1 MAQKQFNRF
10 GLRRDLNLSDLP
22 SATAALN
29 NILRN
34 PTMIG
39 SEVSFTTEDLEPI
52 DGIYIT
58 NITASTFASLDGVTV
73 AFTIVDNGIID
84 NSSNPKV
91 YRPLIKIKNRLDAA
105 YFSTGEPFFFGG
117 DGPNARYYDNSNI
130 VRDAADYS
138 VATDTAG
145 YKVGDIVKY
154 SDKLWRRIS
163 VTDGVETP
171 GTGIQ
176 WQDLGAYTDLFFD
189 DEIDS
194 DGNITTLS
202 DNFWER
208 GQFVYSE
215 KLQSSFL
222 SLFGGTQWQ
231 GFYKPTTAGT
241 TTFLLNTTGSTIF
254 KFQEPATQSF
264 QAVRYGNPPSFVF
277 NYFDAVTPA
286 ALSNKYNQGQI
297 DELLNI
303 YQDPTRQLV
312 EVELEREMNLKHGD
326 LIYLDVQEGQVP
338 AQRYRVLTFFDY
350 DEKPNIHAFYIEVTE
365 EFNKLNLD
373 SSTLPNSVGPHVYII
388 DTGSVSFD
396 PTINIQGLKAVVR
409 YTPYDRK
416 DMKTYLNSYRHRI
429 DIDLSAGQG
438 NAVTNATQFT
448 VTDEVYQNIMINDFI
463 YDYRLGSTDIEQG
476 VRRYLVTG
484 CSSSGGVNTVTV
496 ELDTNYE
503 FDDTYN
509 NDQQYYYR
517 AEGGVI
523 SANFISHTD
532 VGQPRAEFT
541 LAPGSNTG
549 TINWTRVS
557 SNGSTQTSSHNY
569 ASVGTQFNYT
579 NTLSYFELTPDT
591 DLKINFMMRGGKGA
605 TSQGGKGAKIEGT
618 FTLKQD
624 TTYTLVIGANGQ
636 PTRYEPKFGGG
647 GRAGLNNGSGG
658 GGFTGLFF
666 GPNTAISQQTAVVI
680 AAGGGGGF
688 TNSEGGAAGGTQ
700 FGQGLNVNGDGSN
713 GELSGAG
720 TGGTLTQ
727 EGSTTWQDGGLTES
741 QVAGPLQGGDGE
753 NTAGNPRNFGGGGGG
768 AGYFGGGGGRGGDTA
783 LARRGGGGGSS
794 FINTVVVD
802 SYSIQAQDELDNEE
816 IDTSFTTGDLNR
828 PLSVLN
834 TFNKLVHTARLGEL
848 TTRQRYI
855 TIEQYLDRYVDYVF
869 DWTFFMKDE
878 DVDVN
883 TTNKAWILRQ
893 RTETSGGYFTVSYK
907 HLYEKDYEFYQI
919 GDFKTF
925 LDNSVLTGGTSR
937 EDGVDQRAFGKPQL
951 ITAGDQYNTLFS
963 LLPIKSIYTPQES
976 WNAVTLSRSGSIE
989 PDSRLFNLNNATD
1002 VEVGNYLVE
1011 DSFGGHTGSSTI
1023 PVGTRVIDVLGS
1035 TGNNAVVLSKEAN
1048 ISATGSYNVTIFDH
1062 RGFVTTANHTQTS
1075 PTNQTLPLTDQVN
1088 QTTTYTV
1095 LTVPEEKIDEIDLG
1109 HVIVF
1114 KGVNQT
1120 TYCRATR
1127 FEKIADNEL
1136 AIEFDDQMP
1145 YPVGGADG
1153 GLCAIYRDR
1162 GIDIIKP
1169 LETFCTGTGCAQNN
1183 YDATT
1188 DKVKTKYILID
1199 VDMSGTPADTDD
1211 RWNESSIT
1219 GRYRQNTGDPEDPYR
1234 KLLNRTGSKDRTT
1247 IPPNEFANI
1256 YQDSVAYWCDGA
1268 AGLRDDWNMARQQ
1281 GGTTAPHLVAH
1292 QQNTFIGCKQY
1303 GGNTV
1308 FANLHNSGLKTKLIE
1323 DGFDNFANY
1332 ASSVRQS
1339 DQEPNKMV
1347 AIGSLEGFIRVSGNV
1362 WGDTTSTSL
1371 NLKYYGVVRL
1381 ADSISSWNDLEDDFL
1396 DDGVTKRCK
1405 FINLQEYESS
1415 LFNIRYFY
1423 LSQHQDYTLAR
1434 ANKYGNNVS
1443 GPNSNGEISNINGLT
1458 TLFNSWLNDSAYING
1473 NASFYVDR
1481 LIKITSDI
1489 TLSATTNSGI
1499 TLTGNAASA
1508 ASNDLEMFYSTSYRS
1523 FVRNVGNGSDVEYV
1537 LPAGSFIKTF
1547 SINGKFL
1554 WYPVFDA
1561 VSFWEPLYSYPGAN
1575 EIQAAQDPNVNQSTL
1590 LDQGTETYTDNDGNL
1605 VTINTPQ
1612 KSINLF
1618 PADNIIISPAESPNT
1633 WSENPSRFRYMH
1645 YRNSKYEILPVDR
1658 EVDQDIWKGLR
1669 ILHENADNSASGAN
1683 GALAPYILNTTN
1695 KLSVY
1700 TFANTIIE
1708 SKELCCP
1715 PLDTSPPFDS
1725 SEIGLSTTIL
1735 NPDFHVDGLVNV
1747 RSLTASHPEDKI
1759 FGIPGNVNNSQ
1770 LPVDQKLEIVFGGV
1784 KYDLLIGNTKTF

>member
-1281 GGTTAPHLVAH
+1281 GGTTAPHLVPH

-1323 DGFDNFANY
+1323 DGFSNFANY

-1339 DQEPNKMV
+1339 DQEPNEMV

-1547 SINGKFL
+1547 STNGKFL

-1561 VSFWEPLYSYPGAN
+1561 VSFWEPLYSYPAIN
-1575 EIQAAQDPNVNQSTL
+1575 EIQAAQDPNVQSTL

-1658 EVDQDIWKGLR
+1658 EIDQDIWKGLR

>member
-73 AFTIVDNGIID
+73 AFTIVDNGVID

-117 DGPNARYYDNSNI
+117 DGPNARYYDNNNI

-138 VATDTAG
+138 VATDTTG

-154 SDKLWRRIS
+154 DNKLWRRIS

-264 QAVRYGNPPSFVF
+264 QAVRYGAPSDFVF
-277 NYFDAVTPA
+277 NYFNGATPINEQ
-286 ALSNKYNQGQI
+286 STNYKQSQVE
-297 DELLNI
+297 ELLNI
-303 YQDPTRQLV
+303 YNDPTRQLV
-312 EVELEREMNLKHGD
+312 EVELEDAMNIKHGD

-350 DEKPNIHAFYIEVTE
+350 DDVQEIPRFHIEVTE

-373 SSTLPNSVGPHVYII
+373 SSTLPTASGGYTTLLN
-388 DTGSVSFD
+388 DGSFSKNPNV
-396 PTINIQGLKAVVR
+396 TVQGLKAVVR
-409 YTPYDRK
+409 YTPYERK

-438 NAVTNATQFT
+438 NAITNATQFT

-463 YDYRLGSTDIEQG
+463 YDYRLGSTDTEQG

-517 AEGGVI
+517 EEGGVI
-523 SANFISHTD
+523 TANFMAHTD
-532 VGQPRAEFT
+532 TGQPRAEFT
-541 LAPGSNTG
+541 LAAGSNTG
-549 TINWTRVS
+549 IINWTRVS

-591 DLKINFMMRGGKGA
+591 DLKIDFMMRGGKGA
-605 TSQGGKGAKIEGT
+605 TAQGGKGAKIEGT

-666 GPNTAISQQTAVVI
+666 GPNTSISQQTAVVI

-688 TNSEGGAAGGTQ
+688 TQSEGGAAGGTQ

-727 EGSTTWQDGGLTES
+727 AGSTTWSNGGLTES
-741 QVAGPLQGGDGE
+741 FEAGPLQGGDGE
-753 NTAGNPRNFGGGGGG
+753 NTAGNPLSFGGGGGG
-768 AGYFGGGGGRGGDTA
+768 AGYYGGGGGRGASNAVG
-783 LARRGGGGGSS
+783 RRGGGGGSS

-802 SYSIQAQDELDNEE
+802 SYSIQTSDELDNEE
-816 IDTSFTTGDLNR
+816 IDTAYTTGDLNR
-828 PLSVLN
+828 SLSVLN

-989 PDSRLFNLNNATD
+989 PDSRLFDLNNATD

-1075 PTNQTLPLTDQVN
+1075 PTGQTLPLTDQVN

-1199 VDMSGTPADTDD
+1199 VDMSGTPSSLDG
-1211 RWNESSIT
+1211 RWNETSAT
-1219 GRYRQNTGDPEDPYR
+1219 QGGGQNGYRGNTGAPEDPYR
-1234 KLLNRTGSKDRTT
+1234 KLLDRTGSKDRTT
-1247 IPPNEFANI
+1247 ITSSEFANT

-1268 AGLRDDWNMARQQ
+1268 AGLRDDWLMARLQ
-1281 GGTTAPHLVAH
+1281 GGTAAGSVVPH
-1292 QQNTFIGCKQY
+1292 QQGTFIACKQY
-1303 GGNTV
+1303 GGNQI
-1308 FANLHNSGLKTKLIE
+1308 FANLNGTKLKAKLVE
-1323 DGFDNFANY
+1323 DGFTNFANSY
-1332 ASSVRQS
+1332 TTA
-1339 DQEPNKMV
+1339 MV
-1347 AIGSLEGFIRVSGNV
+1347 TIGSLEGFIRVSGNV

-1381 ADSISSWNDLEDDFL
+1381 CDSISSWNDLEDDFL
-1396 DDGVTKRCK
+1396 ADGTTKRCR

-1415 LFNIRYFY
+1415 LFDLKNVY
-1423 LSQHQDYTLAR
+1423 LSRHQDFSLPV
-1434 ANKYGNNVS
+1434 ANKIGSVA
-1443 GPNSNGEISNINGLT
+1443 GPDSNGQISNLNQLST
-1458 TLFNSWLNDSAYING
+1458 FYNAWLNDPGYNSNNPGNSAYP
-1473 NASFYVDR
+1473 DR
-1481 LIKITSDI
+1481 MMKITSDI
-1489 TLSATTNSGI
+1489 VLSGTSYNGV
-1499 TLTGNAASA
+1499 TLTGNAAGT
-1508 ASNDLEMFYSTSYRS
+1508 ASTDIEMFYSTSYRS
-1523 FVRNVGNGSDVEYV
+1523 FVRNNNAGTAVEYV
-1537 LPAGSFIKTF
+1537 LPAGSFLKAF
-1547 SINGKFL
+1547 STTSKFL

-1561 VSFWEPLYSYPGAN
+1561 ASNWEPLYSYPGITPN
-1575 EIQAAQDPNVNQSTL
+1575 QAANSGGTLTSTQV
-1590 LDQGTETYTDNDGNL
+1590 DQGTRTYTDNNGQ
-1605 VTINTPQ
+1605 VQTINTPQ

-1633 WSENPSRFRYMH
+1633 WSENPSRFRYVH

-1683 GALAPYILNTTN
+1683 GALSPFILNSTN

-1747 RSLTASHPEDKI
+1747 RSLTASHPEGKI

>member
-802 SYSIQAQDELDNEE
+802 SYSIQTSDELDNEE

-1281 GGTTAPHLVAH
+1281 GGTTAPHLVPH

-1323 DGFDNFANY
+1323 DGFSNFANY

-1575 EIQAAQDPNVNQSTL
+1575 EIQAAQDPNVQSTL

-1658 EVDQDIWKGLR
+1658 EIDQDIWKGLR